1 MDAAPQAH
9 PRADHG
15 AALFLDRDGVLV
27 HDVGLI
33 TRAEQL
39 VFASDM
45 PESLRRATRLGLA
58 LVVVTNQTV
67 LARGLCSEAELD
79 AVHAAL
85 QHALTRRGA
94 PRFSRIYV
102 CPHHPHAQV
111 ERYRT
116 TCDCRKPQPGLLL
129 RAAREL
135 SLDLSQSFLIG
146 DRASD
151 IAAARA
157 CGVTPLLLEGPESAA
172 PPIVGAE
179 ALGALGTPAAVVP
192 SASAALD
199 WIENRLAARAE
210 RERSETAAEERPA

>member
-1 MDAAPQAH
+1 
-9 PRADHG
+9 
-15 AALFLDRDGVLV
+15 LFLDRDGVLV

-39 VFASDM
+39 AFAPDV
-45 PESLRRATRLGLA
+45 PEALRRAARLGLA

-67 LARGLCSEAELD
+67 VARGLCSEAALDEL
-79 AVHAAL
+79 HAAL
-85 QHALTRRGA
+85 EQELVRRGA
-94 PRFSRIYV
+94 PRLSRIYV

-135 SLDLSQSFLIG
+135 HVDLAQSFLIG

-151 IAAARA
+151 VAAARA
-157 CGVTPLLLEGPESAA
+157 CGVTPLLLVGPASSAE
-172 PPIVGAE
+172 PIVGAE
-179 ALGALGTPAAVVP
+179 SLGGLAEPAAVVA

-199 WIENRLAARAE
+199 WIEDTLARREATAPRE
-210 RERSETAAEERPA
+210 ERSA